1 MKKLMFVVLISLVS
15 VLSAQESVKHID
27 VHGHRGTRGTR
38 PENTIAAFR
47 EALRV
52 GVDVLEM
59 DMNVTKDGVIV
70 ISHEKSIVPDICLG
84 PEGKKLE
91 KPVPIISLT
100 LEELKQYDCGTIRN
114 AKFST
119 QVPSPGE
126 KIPTLAEVFELVKN
140 STEPAA
146 AKVGF
151 NIETKIVP
159 GEPEMSPEPEA
170 FAKLVVD
177 TVAKYGMTKRTIV
190 QSFDWRTLKAVKKLE
205 PGIKISQLTEA
216 VLVDLVAVAKA
227 SQADIISPEFKWINK
242 EVVDYLHANGIKVAP
257 WTLNDKKDIDN
268 AVNWGVDAII
278 TDYPDELIKY
288 LKEKELRGNDKK
300 SP

>member
-1 MKKLMFVVLISLVS
+1 MKKIMIIVLISAVS
-15 VLSAQESVKHID
+15 ALSAQENLKHID

-38 PENTIAAFR
+38 PENTLAAFR

-59 DMNVTKDGVIV
+59 DMNVTGDGVIV
-70 ISHEKSIVPDICLG
+70 ISHEKSIVPEICLG
-84 PEGKKLE
+84 PDGKKLTH
-91 KPVPIISLT
+91 PVPIISLK
-100 LEELKQYDCGTIRN
+100 LEELKQYDCGTIKNDR
-114 AKFST
+114 FPT
-119 QVPSPGE
+119 QIPSPGE
-126 KIPTLAEVFELVKN
+126 KIPTLAEVFELVRN

-159 GEPEMSPEPEA
+159 GESEMSPDPET

-177 TVAKYGMTKRTIV
+177 AAAKYGMTERIIV

-205 PGIKISQLTEA
+205 PKIRISQLTEA
-216 VLVDLVAVAKA
+216 NLMDLAAVAKA

-242 EVVDYLHANGIKVAP
+242 EVVDHLHANGIQVAP
-257 WTLNDKKDIDN
+257 WTLNDKRDIDK
-268 AVNWGVDAII
+268 AVSWGVDAII
-278 TDYPDELIKY
+278 TDYPAELIAY
-288 LKEKELRGNDKK
+288 LKEKKLR
-300 SP
+300 